1 MKRIYI
7 STLLMLFVVTAFAKV
22 KLPNTI
28 SDNMMI
34 HLSIRTLTSATSRH
48 LHRKRHTYPPVI
60 PMRKCCCNP
69 TVRHILILQKF
80 QTCHIRFLFLC
91 QRDVL
96 GVGIFQFIIR
106 SGILGD
112 KGRKRKAAINRKQEK
127 DYDVT
132 AKRFFQLLWQ

>member
-1 MKRIYI
+1 MGSAVVIR
-7 STLLMLFVVTAFAKV
+7 LFQ
-22 KLPNTI
+22 
-28 SDNMMI
+28 
-34 HLSIRTLTSATSRH
+34 
-48 LHRKRHTYPPVI
+48 
-60 PMRKCCCNP
+60 
-69 TVRHILILQKF
+69 HILILQKF

-127 DYDVT
+127 GTEHHCKTLSVVVAIIPDMK
-132 AKRFFQLLWQ
+132 KRHHKKQQRHCYRSVPFVLSAQFQKFRSGFFFRSFFHSRVDLLLPVSTYVI